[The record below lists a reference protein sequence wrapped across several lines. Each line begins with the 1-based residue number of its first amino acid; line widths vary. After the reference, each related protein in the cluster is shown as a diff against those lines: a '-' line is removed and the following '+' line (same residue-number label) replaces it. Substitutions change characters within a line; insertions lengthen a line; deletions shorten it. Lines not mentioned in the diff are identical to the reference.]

1 MTDLERTL
9 RTLVDHPAA
18 EPTDLATIER
28 RAGRLRLRRRAG
40 TVVAVAAA
48 LAVVGVSFGVVSD
61 LTTPPPI
68 VGEPTEDPDD
78 VVPPSPQETTDEDPT
93 EAPTE
98 GATDAPTEEEASA
111 NPETDPPSWLTTEEK
126 DAWQAETGRDGMWVA
141 GYYYPPDTISDVDSN
156 VSPELLELRWRR
168 IADEGE
174 DLERTELVRMA
185 FDALAGATPDGLDN
199 AFAGGAALDVVSVEV
214 TADGRAIVVF
224 TDELSD
230 STSTGSSGAL
240 AMSLQME
247 AMFLHYFPEAT
258 EGCIATERTVDDPES
273 TIAFHDL
280 QVCPFAL
287 RR

>member
-18 EPTDLATIER
+18 EPTDLSTIEH

-48 LAVVGVSFGVVSD
+48 LAVAGVSFEVVSD

-68 VGEPTEDPDD
+68 VGEPSEDPDE
-78 VVPPSPQETTDEDPT
+78 VPPPSPQETTTTGPT
-93 EAPTE
+93 EDAS
-98 GATDAPTEEEASA
+98 DAPTEQASA
-111 NPETDPPSWLTTEEK
+111 NPETDPPVWVTTEEK

-141 GYYYPPDTISDVDSN
+141 GYYYPPGTISDLDSN
-156 VSPELLELRWRR
+156 VTPDTLSLRWRR

-174 DLERTELVRMA
+174 DLERTEVVRMA
-185 FDALAGATPDGLDN
+185 FEALAGATPDGLDN
-199 AFAGGAALDVVSVEV
+199 AFAGGAALDVVSIEV
-214 TADGRAIVVF
+214 TADGRAVVVF

>member
-1 MTDLERTL
+1 MTDLEHTL
-9 RTLVDHPAA
+9 RTLVDQPAA
-18 EPTDLATIER
+18 EPTDLATIEH

-40 TVVAVAAA
+40 TAVAVVAA
-48 LAVVGVSFGVVSD
+48 LAVAGVSFGVVSD

-68 VGEPTEDPDD
+68 VGEPSEDPDE
-78 VVPPSPQETTDEDPT
+78 VVPPSPQETTE
-93 EAPTE
+93 EPTE
-98 GATDAPTEEEASA
+98 GATDAPTPAPTEQASV
-111 NPETDPPSWLTTEEK
+111 NPETDPPAWLTTEEK

-141 GYYYPPDTISDVDSN
+141 GYYYPPGVMADLDSN
-156 VSPELLELRWRR
+156 VTPDALALRWRR
-168 IADEGE
+168 MADEGE
-174 DLERTELVRMA
+174 DVERTEIVRMA
-185 FDALAGATPDGLDN
+185 FEAVAGATPDGLDN

-214 TADGRAIVVF
+214 TPEGRAIVVF
-224 TDELSD
+224 TDELSE
-230 STSTGSSGAL
+230 STSTGSAGAL

-258 EGCIATERTVDDPES
+258 EGCIATEGTADDPES

>member
-9 RTLVDHPAA
+9 RTLVDQPAA
-18 EPTDLATIER
+18 EPTDLATIEH

-40 TVVAVAAA
+40 AAVAVVAA
-48 LAVVGVSFGVVSD
+48 LAVAGVSFGVVSD
-61 LTTPPPI
+61 LTAPPPI
-68 VGEPTEDPDD
+68 VGEPSEDPDE
-78 VVPPSPQETTDEDPT
+78 VVPPSPATTEEPT
-93 EAPTE
+93 ED
-98 GATDAPTEEEASA
+98 ATDAPTTAPTEQASS
-111 NPETDPPSWLTTEEK
+111 NPETDPPAWLTTEEK

-141 GYYYPPDTISDVDSN
+141 GYYYPAGALGDPDTDTPDA
-156 VSPELLELRWRR
+156 LELRWRR

-174 DLERTELVRMA
+174 DLERTEVVRMA
-185 FDALAGATPDGLDN
+185 FEAVAGATPDGLEN

-214 TADGRAIVVF
+214 TPEGRAIVVF
-224 TDELSD
+224 TDELVE
-230 STSTGSSGAL
+230 STSTGSAGAM

-247 AMFLHYFPEAT
+247 AMFAHYFPEAT